1 MQQRAILEQDQ
12 FANRSWTP
20 LRFSDRLVE
29 REKLRCLLEGT
40 NRTSSFMNEQ
50 PWSFIIATKDD
61 PIEFDR
67 LFSCLSEAN
76 AEFVRKAPVL
86 MLSVARLT
94 NSFNGERNTHAF
106 RDARHAVSHLLQKAK
121 VMGLTA
127 EQMAGFNSAKARQE
141 FSIPAEY
148 EPVAAIAVGYP
159 AEPEGL
165 SLTVIEEATR
175 EKRPLESFVFTGS
188 WGQASRLSDQ
198 AALNDTDCAGNTLRF
213 FQPEAASA

>member
-1 MQQRAILEQDQ
+1 MQQLAISEQDQ
-12 FANRSWTP
+12 FASRSWTP
-20 LRFSDRLVE
+20 IRFSDRLVE
-29 REKLRCLLEGT
+29 REKLLCILEGAS
-40 NRTSSFMNEQ
+40 RTPSFMNEQ

-61 PIEFDR
+61 PDEFER

-76 AEFVRKAPVL
+76 AELVRKAPVL

-94 NSFNGERNTHAF
+94 NSFDGERNTHAF

-127 EQMAGFNSAKARQE
+127 EQMAGFNPVKARQE
-141 FSIPAEY
+141 FLIPAEY

-159 AEPEGL
+159 ADPEGL
-165 SLTVIEEATR
+165 SLAVIEEATR

-188 WGQASRLSDQ
+188 WGRASRLLDQ
-198 AALNDTDCAGNTLRF
+198 ATSNDTDCNGNRLRF
-213 FQPEAASA
+213 FQSDVASV